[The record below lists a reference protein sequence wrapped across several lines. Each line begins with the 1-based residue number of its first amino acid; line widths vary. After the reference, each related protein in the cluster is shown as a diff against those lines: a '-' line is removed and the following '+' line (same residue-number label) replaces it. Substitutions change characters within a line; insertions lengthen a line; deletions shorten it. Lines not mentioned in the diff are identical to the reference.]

1 MQNKESNNPIVR
13 PHSLHSHLPLY
24 ITPSFPS
31 TSLLLFLPHAARLES
46 SAPDSS
52 MHRKLC
58 NRLARF
64 LQLKSPYPYLYKGMG
79 RHPRGPAFA
88 ETERF
93 TYWQCCRCW
102 KLNGITKK
110 RCSEC
115 KCMHILT
122 TRRCTKCK
130 CIHSPITARCAQCKR
145 KRCLR
150 CLIG

>member
-1 MQNKESNNPIVR
+1 MQNKESNNPVVR

-24 ITPSFPS
+24 ITRSFPS

-64 LQLKSPYPYLYKGMG
+64 LQLKSPYPYLYKGVG